1 MQIERQMMQTHP
13 SDVLPS
19 TGEAKPGVRVFAAAI
34 GNEITK
40 GLIDLW
46 RGKIASLLELIL
58 FALFFLAILFALGRE
73 AFHRE
78 QVAPLLLGFVGY
90 LFFHMQ
96 TNRLFWGL
104 LGEMQS
110 GTLEQMYLSPLP
122 SWLLTVGLQ
131 AASVVEA
138 TLSAL
143 VLYLLIN
150 LGVPVSFPLQWAALL
165 PLVLLVVSSV
175 GYSLILG
182 GLTLLFKRLE
192 ILKEMFQIIVLIF
205 GGVFVSLDRMP
216 AWMATI
222 ARFLPLT
229 PGVEVL
235 RKTLL
240 DGVSLGTLLWLGG
253 NAAAYLLLGIVAF
266 RWCERM
272 AKRRHTGSV
281 LMTGEVPVH
290 GTITSEDEGESC
302 SRTPRSMM
310 LDIYDRSKWAKKGGK
325 RSLELF
331 SS

>member
-1 MQIERQMMQTHP
+1 MQIERQTFPHP
-13 SDVLPS
+13 SNVLPP
-19 TGEAKPGVRVFAAAI
+19 TGEAKLGIRAITTAI
-34 GNEITK
+34 GNEIAK

-58 FALFFLAILFALGRE
+58 FGLFFLAITFALGRG

-90 LFFHMQ
+90 IFFHMQ

-122 SWLLTVGLQ
+122 SWLLTIGLQ
-131 AASVVEA
+131 VASVVEA
-138 TLSAL
+138 ALSSLLLSLFIDL
-143 VLYLLIN
+143 VVLVAI
-150 LGVPVSFPLQWAALL
+150 PLRWTALL
-165 PLVLLVVSSV
+165 PLVLLVLGSV

-192 ILKEMFQIIVLIF
+192 ILKEVFQVVVLIF
-205 GGVFVSLDRMP
+205 GGVLITLERMP
-216 AWMATI
+216 GWMATI

-229 PGVEVL
+229 PGVDVL

-240 DGVSLGTLLWLGG
+240 EGASLGTLADDGTLLWLVGS
-253 NAAAYLLLGIVAF
+253 AAAYLLLGIAVF

-272 AKRRHTGSV
+272 AKRW
-281 LMTGEVPVH
+281 
-290 GTITSEDEGESC
+290 GTLGQ
-302 SRTPRSMM
+302 
-310 LDIYDRSKWAKKGGK
+310 Y
-325 RSLELF
+325 
-331 SS
+331 